1 VKYYII
7 TGEPSGDIHA
17 SNLVSEIKLIDNNN
31 QIRAWGGERLSAENI
46 SIAKDIKETS
56 FMGFWNVIKNISKIK
71 SNLSFCK
78 RDIVNFNPDVLILV
92 DYPGFNLKIAEFAKN
107 KGFKVYYYISP
118 KVWAWNESRIA
129 KIKSFIDHLI
139 VIFPFEVDFF
149 SKFNLNVAYFGN
161 PLLDEISKNKLKFS
175 LKPLKPIIALLPGSR
190 LQEIKSILPIMLSV
204 IDYFP
209 NYQFVIAAN
218 KMISLDIYKKIIDN
232 KNVDLVFGETY
243 GLLNNSKFALVTSG
257 TATLE
262 TALFNVPQIICYRT
276 SYLTYLIAKTI
287 IKTKYISLV
296 NILLNRLV
304 VKELIQ
310 SQLNTKNLKRELD
323 LLINDSR
330 NIYQDYKILKEKL
343 NEKGASKKIAEFIYS
358 SI

>member
-1 VKYYII
+1 
-7 TGEPSGDIHA
+7 
-17 SNLVSEIKLIDNNN
+17 
-31 QIRAWGGERLSAENI
+31 
-46 SIAKDIKETS
+46 
-56 FMGFWNVIKNISKIK
+56 M
-71 SNLSFCK
+71 
-78 RDIVNFNPDVLILV
+78 
-92 DYPGFNLKIAEFAKN
+92 
-107 KGFKVYYYISP
+107 
-118 KVWAWNESRIA
+118 
-129 KIKSFIDHLI
+129 
-139 VIFPFEVDFF
+139 
-149 SKFNLNVAYFGN
+149 NVAYFGN
-161 PLLDEISKNKLKFS
+161 PLLDEISKSKLKFS
-175 LKPLKPIIALLPGSR
+175 LKPVKPIIALLPGSR

-262 TALFNVPQIICYRT
+262 TCFNVPQIICYRT
-276 SYLTYLIAKTI
+276 SFLTYLIAKTI

-296 NILLNRLV
+296 NILLDRLV

-310 SQLNTKNLKRELD
+310 SQLNTKNLKQELD
-323 LLINDSR
+323 LIIDDSR
-330 NIYQDYKILKEKL
+330 RIYQDYNILKKQL